1 MASKRNGTTYLG
13 VTSNLVQ
20 RAYQHRNGLIDG
32 FTKDNGCKILVWYE
46 KFENTQDARACE
58 HSIKKWKRDWKLAL
72 IEKQNPLWNDLY
84 DMLFL

>member
-20 RAYQHRNGLIDG
+20 RVYQHRNGVIDG

-46 KFENTQDARACE
+46 AFENIHDARAFE
-58 HSIKKWKRDWKLAL
+58 HSMKKWKRDWKLAL

-84 DMLFL
+84 DTLFL